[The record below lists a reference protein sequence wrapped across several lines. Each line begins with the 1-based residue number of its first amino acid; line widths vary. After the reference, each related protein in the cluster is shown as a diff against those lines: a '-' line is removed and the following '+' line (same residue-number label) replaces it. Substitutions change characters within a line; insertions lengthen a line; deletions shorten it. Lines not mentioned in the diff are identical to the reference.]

1 MLKSPSPVL
10 PGTDFILFYKY
21 AHTAAIWSFRTL

>member
-1 MLKSPSPVL
+1 MMLKSPSPAL
-10 PGTDFILFYKY
+10 PGTDFFYEY

>member
-1 MLKSPSPVL
+1 MLKSPSPAL
-10 PGTDFILFYKY
+10 AGTDFFVYEY